1 MTPPSYL
8 LTNCMMSSYLNMTC
22 IVDKIS
28 VGDGQT
34 CVRGRQT
41 LIQQETFRTPV

>member
-1 MTPPSYL
+1 MTPQSYL
-8 LTNCMMSSYLNMTC
+8 LINCMMSSYLNIMC

-28 VGDGQT
+28 VRDGQT

-41 LIQQETFRTPV
+41 LIQQETF